1 MENDPSLNTQETTV
15 TASTT
20 EEAQTLDPAPRLN
33 KDHQEVETIGPGSTD
48 IDAQS
53 ENPDETDY
61 GKYLKDIEGENSQ
74 SFQGGEQGHQLPSES
89 LSEDPVDPEPKCS
102 PSDKV
107 GKTDAHVV
115 GSPAALPEHVS
126 DGPGASQEPPVVD
139 PQDAQSPGHSSA
151 GPESQHTLRKRLLA
165 PGEKS
170 PEPVLLCTILSQ
182 HRWGPSFQRA
192 SLYFIGLR
200 PLHLAQGHKEI

>member
-1 MENDPSLNTQETTV
+1 MENDSSLNTQETTV
-15 TASTT
+15 TTSTT
-20 EEAQTLDPAPRLN
+20 EEAQTPDPAPGLN

-48 IDAQS
+48 TDAQS

-61 GKYLKDIEGENSQ
+61 GKYAKVTEGENSQ

-107 GKTDAHVV
+107 GRTDVHIV
-115 GSPAALPEHVS
+115 GSSAAFPEHVS
-126 DGPGASQEPPVVD
+126 DGAGASQEPPVVD

-151 GPESQHTLRKRLLA
+151 GLERQHTLRKRLLA
-165 PGEKS
+165 PGERS
-170 PEPVLLCTILSQ
+170 PKPVLLCTILCWEHSVGEALLF
-182 HRWGPSFQRA
+182 RELLFTS
-192 SLYFIGLR
+192 
-200 PLHLAQGHKEI
+200 